1 MVSPK
6 PLTKR
11 EKEAKKAEARKRAY
25 EWSKT
30 LRPSIS
36 SPVPSPSVNTKQTLM
51 VQEKYVTKVAEE
63 HEIVST
69 TPRVSTT
76 SRVSSAPPGV
86 KVFITSGPHK
96 GAEFLLQPKPGAP
109 CFVGRSKAK
118 EFTDNGI
125 SLHKDVLVSECHGE
139 ILAEDGFNS
148 ASEAGRETKLY
159 FVDVGS
165 ANGTTMYEDKVEP
178 ESMVL
183 LVDGLELKVGKSTMK
198 FIVLVPTKL
207 SSSACSTNIEQTLQE
222 CYFAE
227 GSTKNS
233 PSYPVPHSEML
244 DSPSQ
249 INLKCAEGR
258 MEDYSFFPSPR
269 AIIRNDMSPS
279 VRHTKLAP
287 PAENASEDRKTSF
300 SSNAQTAIDSHGFAN
315 GLESEGKGNKKV
327 FTFCTFCCA
336 AVVVLAVYY
345 RNVAEDVLNELL
357 DGLV

>member
-36 SPVPSPSVNTKQTLM
+36 SPVPSPSVNRKQTLM
-51 VQEKYVTKVAEE
+51 VQEKYVTKAAEE
-63 HEIVST
+63 HELVST

-76 SRVSSAPPGV
+76 SRVSSAPSGV

-118 EFTDNGI
+118 EFTGNGI
-125 SLHKDVLVSECHGE
+125 SLHKDILVSECHGE
-139 ILAEDGFNS
+139 ILAEDGFS
-148 ASEAGRETKLY
+148 TAIEAGRETKLY
-159 FVDVGS
+159 FVDLGS
-165 ANGTTMYEDKVEP
+165 ANGTTMYDDKVEP
-178 ESMVL
+178 ESRVL

-198 FIVLVPTKL
+198 FIVMVPTKL
-207 SSSACSTNIEQTLQE
+207 SSSACTTNIEQALQE

-233 PSYPVPHSEML
+233 PSCPAPHSEML

-249 INLKCAEGR
+249 INLKCTEGR
-258 MEDYSFFPSPR
+258 KEEDSFFPSPR
-269 AIIRNDMSPS
+269 ADMSPS
-279 VRHTKLAP
+279 VRHTKAP
-287 PAENASEDRKTSF
+287 PAEDASEDRKTSF
-300 SSNAQTAIDSHGFAN
+300 SSDAQTAINSHGFAN
-315 GLESEGKGNKKV
+315 GLESEGMGNKKV
-327 FTFCTFCCA
+327 FTFCTLCCA

-345 RNVAEDVLNELL
+345 RNVAEEVLNELL